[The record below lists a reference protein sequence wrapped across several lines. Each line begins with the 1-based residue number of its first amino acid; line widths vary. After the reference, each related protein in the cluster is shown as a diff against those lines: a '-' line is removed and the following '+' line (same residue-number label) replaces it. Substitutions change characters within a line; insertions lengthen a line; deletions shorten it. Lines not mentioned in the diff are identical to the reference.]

1 MIRVIPATRRG
12 RAIADDSS
20 MWRVA
25 SILAVACCAAC
36 MTTVQL
42 RPLAPAA
49 PGSPKS
55 SEAAG
60 VVCSPG
66 LLAHVEHADFYAFDL
81 GEPLCSTLTKCVED
95 SYRSA
100 RRVDKPI
107 EGQFGRVI
115 EFYLASSSLSVRRLP
130 DGSTRVIYSVG
141 VAVESLGRDLRPTT
155 RKLVTGMGNVT
166 RSDSRTEDV
175 VREAAEA
182 ALQEVAN
189 GASSLLVA
197 GLEGP
202 RLHAPQAEA
211 VPASPTR

>member
-1 MIRVIPATRRG
+1 MR
-12 RAIADDSS
+12 
-20 MWRVA
+20 RVA
-25 SILAVACCAAC
+25 SILAAGCCAAC
-36 MTTVQL
+36 MTTVEL
-42 RPLAPAA
+42 RSTIAPAA
-49 PGSPKS
+49 PGSQKS

-66 LLAHVEHADFYAFDL
+66 LLAHVEHAQFYAFEL
-81 GEPLCSTLTKCVED
+81 GEPLCSALTKSVES

-100 RRVDKPI
+100 QRVEQPV

-115 EFYLASSSLSVRRLP
+115 EFYLASSALSVRHLR

-141 VAVESLGRDLRPTT
+141 VAVESRGRDLRPKT
-155 RKLVTGMGNVT
+155 RKLVTGMGDVT
-166 RSDSRTEDV
+166 RNDSSTAEV

-189 GASSLLVA
+189 GTSSLLVA

-202 RLHAPQAEA
+202 RLHAPPGEA
-211 VPASPTR
+211 VPASPAR